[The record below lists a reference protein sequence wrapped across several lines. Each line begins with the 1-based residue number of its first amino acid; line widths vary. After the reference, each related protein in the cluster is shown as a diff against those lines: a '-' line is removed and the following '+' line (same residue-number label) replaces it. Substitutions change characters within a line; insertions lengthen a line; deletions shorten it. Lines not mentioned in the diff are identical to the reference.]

1 MRSYQYPYMSNF
13 DDYQYPYLAYATS
26 VKKCPSGQRCI
37 NYDRNGCKQCSGSGG
52 SSAPGPIDKLLNVG
66 GSGGGATVD
75 PNKSVH
81 EAFWD
86 QFTGG
91 AKGSSILKGGGS
103 LAGGIGAVLQGKP
116 INAMSD
122 KEINESVGNR
132 PDFLSTLGG
141 DNKGGNP
148 FDFANID
155 WNEMTKNPAM
165 YVPLMIGIAGLFA
178 VIMIIK

>member
-1 MRSYQYPYMSNF
+1 MSNF
-13 DDYQYPYLAYATS
+13 DDYSYPYLAYATS
-26 VKKCPSGQRCI
+26 VKKCPAGQKCI
-37 NYDRNGCKQCSGSGG
+37 NYDRNGCKQCSGSGSGG
-52 SSAPGPIDKLLNVG
+52 STTPGVIDKLLNVG

-91 AKGSSILKGGGS
+91 AKGTPVVKGGGT
-103 LAGGIGAVLQGKP
+103 LGGVAGAILQGKTP
-116 INAMSD
+116 TGVLSD

-141 DNKGGNP
+141 DGQDNP

-155 WNEMTKNPAM
+155 WNKLTTDPTM
-165 YVPLMIGIAGLFA
+165 YGPLLAIVGGIVLMIM
-178 VIMIIK
+178 IMK